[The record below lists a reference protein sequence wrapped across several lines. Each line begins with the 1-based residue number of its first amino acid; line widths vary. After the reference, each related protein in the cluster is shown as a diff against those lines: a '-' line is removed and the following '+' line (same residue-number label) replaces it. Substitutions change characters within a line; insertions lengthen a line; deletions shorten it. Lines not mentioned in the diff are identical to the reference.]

1 MINPWVILGF
11 VLALAGV
18 YGYGHHAGYQERELE
33 MQAEISRLNE
43 QARASEQV
51 MNNKLNDKVSELR
64 KAKDAISKKQSDI
77 NALADAGKLQLP
89 TSSCI
94 QTSADAGAST
104 GDRDEARAKLERET
118 IKALVAIVADG
129 DKNTTQLN
137 ACIDTYNQVKEK
149 INGKR

>member
-1 MINPWVILGF
+1 MINPWIILGF

-18 YGYGHHAGYQERELE
+18 YGYGHHEGYQERELE
-33 MQAEISRLNE
+33 MQAEIARLNE

-89 TSSCI
+89 TSSCV
-94 QTSADAGAST
+94 QTGADAGAST

>member
-1 MINPWVILGF
+1 MINPWIILGF

-18 YGYGHHAGYQERELE
+18 YGYGHHEGYQERELE
-33 MQAEISRLNE
+33 MQAEIARLNE

-89 TSSCI
+89 TSSCV

>member
-11 VLALAGV
+11 VAALAGV
-18 YGYGHHAGYQERELE
+18 YGYGHHTGYAERDKE
-33 MQAEISRLNE
+33 MQAEIARLNE
-43 QARASEQV
+43 ESRSKEQQMTSQV
-51 MNNKLNDKVSELR
+51 NAKAYELR
-64 KAKDAISKKQSDI
+64 KAQNEISKKQSDI

-89 TSSCI
+89 TSSCV
-94 QTSADAGAST
+94 QTSTDAGAST

>member
-18 YGYGHHAGYQERELE
+18 YGYGHHAGYAERDQE
-33 MQAEISRLNE
+33 MQAEIARLNE
-43 QARASEQV
+43 ESRSKEQQMTNQV
-51 MNNKLNDKVSELR
+51 NAKAYELR
-64 KAKDAISKKQSDI
+64 KAQNEISKKQSDI